1 MKRLVVFCFCL
12 LFGVLSALSIL
23 NFDGEAVGAMEG
35 KMSRMMIVKP
45 QGMDNTYFL
54 TAIDNALKDKNADIM
69 MRIVSLE
76 DGKPINRYYKT
87 NHTSDFLDIKTD
99 CGIVITGNECIA
111 TVEQEGYTTHR
122 LGLPALSQD
131 IAIFDWYELE
141 NSDISN
147 GIFYAKEI
155 DTATVSGAISELG
168 MDVVLDRSAFVH
180 AGYSFWL
187 FGFVPAFL
195 FVISVMFYT
204 FSIAKKNVLKRID
217 GYSGR
222 NILKNEFC
230 ELGVPIAAS
239 FGLLL
244 LVTLILSAVLFK
256 NALMLFLLFYLKYF
270 AIGICT
276 LITGLAAAAIIIS
289 TQRKATHSKGQIP
302 KNGIYNIA
310 TLSKCVIL
318 LFSAVFISIAV
329 RNVSV
334 TLHTYHTAKNL
345 SEKVSGYMTVP
356 IYINNASLDKEAEN
370 GYLQFYLNSVSA
382 YDGILVY
389 SGNYDY
395 DVTSGKTINEE
406 FAHENRDY
414 IVVNR
419 NYLHFNPILTS
430 DGRVIDE
437 SMLSDDVINVLFP
450 EDKSERIDTYREN
463 VRLVYSSDPNILL
476 YDGQASEIYAY
487 NPNISTGNGLID
499 QPIIVVVENHHLDGL
514 YITSY
519 ISKGAYFIKTQTDS
533 PYTELYPLLKA
544 SGIEAYTLELRSVA
558 DNYEK
563 VIARQLTMLR
573 IFGTQS
579 VFLLIGLFALIIF
592 TASLYCENYKRKI
605 AACMIEG
612 YSLTNCIRGHLIL
625 TIFVYGVSILALWA
639 IEKMN
644 VIGITAESLILPI
657 ALLLDIAVTYGLCRR
672 YSTANLYSIMK
683 GAE

>member
-147 GIFYAKEI
+147 GIFYAKET

-230 ELGVPIAAS
+230 ELGVPLAAS

-244 LVTLILSAVLFK
+244 LVTLILSAVLF
-256 NALMLFLLFYLKYF
+256 
-270 AIGICT
+270 
-276 LITGLAAAAIIIS
+276 
-289 TQRKATHSKGQIP
+289 
-302 KNGIYNIA
+302 
-310 TLSKCVIL
+310 
-318 LFSAVFISIAV
+318 
-329 RNVSV
+329 
-334 TLHTYHTAKNL
+334 
-345 SEKVSGYMTVP
+345 
-356 IYINNASLDKEAEN
+356 
-370 GYLQFYLNSVSA
+370 
-382 YDGILVY
+382 
-389 SGNYDY
+389 
-395 DVTSGKTINEE
+395 
-406 FAHENRDY
+406 
-414 IVVNR
+414 
-419 NYLHFNPILTS
+419 
-430 DGRVIDE
+430 
-437 SMLSDDVINVLFP
+437 
-450 EDKSERIDTYREN
+450 
-463 VRLVYSSDPNILL
+463 
-476 YDGQASEIYAY
+476 
-487 NPNISTGNGLID
+487 
-499 QPIIVVVENHHLDGL
+499 
-514 YITSY
+514 
-519 ISKGAYFIKTQTDS
+519 
-533 PYTELYPLLKA
+533 
-544 SGIEAYTLELRSVA
+544 
-558 DNYEK
+558 
-563 VIARQLTMLR
+563 
-573 IFGTQS
+573 
-579 VFLLIGLFALIIF
+579 
-592 TASLYCENYKRKI
+592 
-605 AACMIEG
+605 
-612 YSLTNCIRGHLIL
+612 
-625 TIFVYGVSILALWA
+625 
-639 IEKMN
+639 
-644 VIGITAESLILPI
+644 
-657 ALLLDIAVTYGLCRR
+657 
-672 YSTANLYSIMK
+672 
-683 GAE
+683 

>member
-147 GIFYAKEI
+147 GIFYAKET

-230 ELGVPIAAS
+230 ELGVPLAAS

-318 LFSAVFISIAV
+318 LFSAVFFHCGTKCFCYTSYLSYRKESI
-329 RNVSV
+329 R
-334 TLHTYHTAKNL
+334 K
-345 SEKVSGYMTVP
+345 G
-356 IYINNASLDKEAEN
+356 
-370 GYLQFYLNSVSA
+370 F
-382 YDGILVY
+382 
-389 SGNYDY
+389 
-395 DVTSGKTINEE
+395 
-406 FAHENRDY
+406 R
-414 IVVNR
+414 
-419 NYLHFNPILTS
+419 
-430 DGRVIDE
+430 
-437 SMLSDDVINVLFP
+437 LSDC
-450 EDKSERIDTYREN
+450 
-463 VRLVYSSDPNILL
+463 
-476 YDGQASEIYAY
+476 
-487 NPNISTGNGLID
+487 
-499 QPIIVVVENHHLDGL
+499 
-514 YITSY
+514 
-519 ISKGAYFIKTQTDS
+519 TD
-533 PYTELYPLLKA
+533 
-544 SGIEAYTLELRSVA
+544 IH
-558 DNYEK
+558 
-563 VIARQLTMLR
+563 Q
-573 IFGTQS
+573 
-579 VFLLIGLFALIIF
+579 
-592 TASLYCENYKRKI
+592 
-605 AACMIEG
+605 
-612 YSLTNCIRGHLIL
+612 
-625 TIFVYGVSILALWA
+625 
-639 IEKMN
+639 
-644 VIGITAESLILPI
+644 
-657 ALLLDIAVTYGLCRR
+657 
-672 YSTANLYSIMK
+672 
-683 GAE
+683 

>member
-1 MKRLVVFCFCL
+1 MKTAGSFL
-12 LFGVLSALSIL
+12 LLSAVWRSVCAVNL

-147 GIFYAKEI
+147 GIFYAKET

-230 ELGVPIAAS
+230 ELGVPLAAS

-276 LITGLAAAAIIIS
+276 LITGLQPQLLLFRPNGRPRTARDRF
-289 TQRKATHSKGQIP
+289 RKTG
-302 KNGIYNIA
+302 Y
-310 TLSKCVIL
+310 TIL
-318 LFSAVFISIAV
+318 LPF
-329 RNVSV
+329 
-334 TLHTYHTAKNL
+334 
-345 SEKVSGYMTVP
+345 P
-356 IYINNASLDKEAEN
+356 NA
-370 GYLQFYLNSVSA
+370 
-382 YDGILVY
+382 
-389 SGNYDY
+389 
-395 DVTSGKTINEE
+395 
-406 FAHENRDY
+406 
-414 IVVNR
+414 
-419 NYLHFNPILTS
+419 
-430 DGRVIDE
+430 
-437 SMLSDDVINVLFP
+437 
-450 EDKSERIDTYREN
+450 
-463 VRLVYSSDPNILL
+463 
-476 YDGQASEIYAY
+476 
-487 NPNISTGNGLID
+487 
-499 QPIIVVVENHHLDGL
+499 
-514 YITSY
+514 
-519 ISKGAYFIKTQTDS
+519 
-533 PYTELYPLLKA
+533 
-544 SGIEAYTLELRSVA
+544 
-558 DNYEK
+558 
-563 VIARQLTMLR
+563 
-573 IFGTQS
+573 
-579 VFLLIGLFALIIF
+579 
-592 TASLYCENYKRKI
+592 
-605 AACMIEG
+605 
-612 YSLTNCIRGHLIL
+612 
-625 TIFVYGVSILALWA
+625 
-639 IEKMN
+639 
-644 VIGITAESLILPI
+644 
-657 ALLLDIAVTYGLCRR
+657 
-672 YSTANLYSIMK
+672 
-683 GAE
+683 